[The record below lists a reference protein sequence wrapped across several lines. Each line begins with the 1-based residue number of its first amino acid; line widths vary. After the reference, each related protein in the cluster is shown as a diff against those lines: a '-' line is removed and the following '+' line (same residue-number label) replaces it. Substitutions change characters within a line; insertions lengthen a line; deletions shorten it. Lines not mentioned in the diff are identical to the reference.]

1 MNRMVKLRSTLLSQ
15 NQFFKQPLFKSEN
28 AENPSTS
35 LLLRIMEDK
44 GSHDYLPLWLID
56 HLLSAP
62 HSSLILFYLSECAAV
77 SVPMASNYHARGI
90 FRLLTQA
97 DVTMQTFSFRENIGQ
112 NKVFKYTLVKNVD
125 DQVVKSI
132 RWRNFKQFFTF
143 GHKLWHQQKQ
153 KIVFFHALVAKVNFL
168 VAKEV

>member
-112 NKVFKYTLVKNVD
+112 NKVFKYTLDRKKCRRPSSKINSMAQLQAVFYIWAQTMTPTEAEN
-125 DQVVKSI
+125 S
-132 RWRNFKQFFTF
+132 FLSCF
-143 GHKLWHQQKQ
+143 GS
-153 KIVFFHALVAKVNFL
+153 KI
-168 VAKEV
+168 